1 MTADISYHK
10 IRLWLT
16 VLGAFITA
24 VALLASGVVGTNP
37 GSARYRVRTVTDV
50 SAGCTGRNAEVQQA
64 IDRRVGYV
72 YEAWTG
78 CHGIGFARSLNGG
91 MTYETAV
98 TLPGSASVGADD
110 PSVAVAADGTVYAAF
125 MVHGPEQSYP
135 VLAASF
141 DHGASFPQVTS
152 LRPPGTGNW
161 GDIDMVTV
169 GLDGTV
175 YVTWDYGPSQAA
187 IKYLCA
193 RGGSCSFADGDL
205 NVVIQSSTDR
215 GRTFGPIWH
224 VSPGFPA
231 GGADSGPLVVEPDGR
246 IDLLYQGYTVIDRA
260 TDKLGPAYTYFTS
273 SSDGGRTWTAPV
285 RVGAAAGTMSP
296 AEWWVDGDVAI
307 DSAGNLYATWDTQ
320 DTNASGGSTD
330 TGWLAYSTD
339 HGQHW
344 SAPIR
349 VSPDRTAAP
358 HITEVAGGRPGLAYV
373 AWISSSDQRG
383 YAPYVRTF
391 SIKHRWRSPATRL
404 SSTFDD
410 PSIWPGD
417 TFGLSELSAHHLIL
431 SWGGAPLGTAK
442 VSHIT
447 AADVAVTFR

>member
-78 CHGIGFARSLNGG
+78 CHGIGFARSLKGG

-125 MVHGPEQSYP
+125 MVRGPEQSYP

-285 RVGAAAGTMSP
+285 RVGADAGTMSP